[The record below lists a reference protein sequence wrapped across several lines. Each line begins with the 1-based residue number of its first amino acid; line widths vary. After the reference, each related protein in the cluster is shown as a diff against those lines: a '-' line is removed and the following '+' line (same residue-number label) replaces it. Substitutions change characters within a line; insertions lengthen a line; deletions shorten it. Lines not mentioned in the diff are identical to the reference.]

1 MTFFTTERLSRKH
14 YTSGLM
20 SSDAEEFFDKTFRD
34 CTKWF
39 LIRFSGGC
47 ALSDPEKLSRCYRII
62 FRLHP
67 WRSRW
72 ERRENRND
80 EKQTQKIENKI
91 KTNNIVK
98 NCLQL
103 IISLLQV
110 VFVVAVVVAKRKYG
124 KRPFHFRMIR
134 EGEVEWLSGDKSG
147 GVGGFVKNYRT

>member
-67 WRSRW
+67 WRKPMS
-72 ERRENRND
+72 ERGKNRND

-110 VFVVAVVVAKRKYG
+110 VFVVVAMRKYG

-134 EGEVEWLSGDKSG
+134 EGEVEWLRWDEFRS
-147 GVGGFVKNYRT
+147 VGGFVKNYRI